1 MATDPD
7 AIKIA
12 NDSGFPLQ
20 IAIGHQVADSK
31 DTHGWTVRHS
41 EHAWTNRFDQQSGF
55 IDLVL
60 QDRYKTTYLVLE
72 CKRVRQAAW
81 LFMHPNGTAQP
92 RRHAKCWVTHYA
104 KGKMPHYGWCDVPID
119 PVSPEAMFCAIRG
132 QSVNDRTTLLE
143 RVGGE
148 LVSATEAL
156 AEEERDFRPP
166 TYPTARFYFNV
177 IVTTADLKVAKFNPQ
192 DVSLADGTFGHAEI
206 ESVPFV
212 RLRKQL
218 SMRPVRLTPEDFQ
231 NNTQT
236 ADSKEN
242 TVFVLRA
249 DSLLKFL
256 KEFDYPA
263 SSLRQ
268 FQ

>member
-1 MATDPD
+1 MTIDPD
-7 AIKIA
+7 SIKIA

-20 IAIGHQVADSK
+20 IAIEHQVTETK
-31 DTHGWTVRHS
+31 DVHGWTVHRT

-60 QDRYKTTYLVLE
+60 QDQYRTTFLVLE
-72 CKRVRQAAW
+72 CKRVRQATW
-81 LFMHPNGTAQP
+81 LFMHPNGSAQP
-92 RRHAKCWVTHYA
+92 RRHAKCWVTHFA
-104 KGKMPHYGWCDVPID
+104 NDEMPHYGWHDVPID
-119 PVSPEAMFCAIRG
+119 PKSPEAVFCAIRG

-166 TYPTARFYFNV
+166 NYPTVRFYFNV

-192 DVSLADGTFGHAEI
+192 DVSLADGTIDYAEI

-218 SMRPVRLTPEDFQ
+218 SMRPVRLTPEDFH
-231 NNTQT
+231 NN
-236 ADSKEN
+236 ADLAYSRQN
-242 TVFVLRA
+242 TVFVVRA
-249 DSLLKFL
+249 DYLLSFL
-256 KEFDYPA
+256 EEFDIPN
-263 SSLRQ
+263 SSIRQ